1 MVIVSKINIIS
12 KNSLEAEVTI
22 TDGINE
28 LVCFSQPCN
37 FKLNQILVEPAYCFN
52 NKYVVRSTSNKY
64 SIEKLKE
71 PLAYNLVVKIIDK
84 KNCLIQIGQ
93 IILQLEEHSIPK
105 DILENEYISCYC
117 QRIDIY

>member
-37 FKLNQILVEPAYCFN
+37 FKLNQIF
-52 NKYVVRSTSNKY
+52 
-64 SIEKLKE
+64 
-71 PLAYNLVVKIIDK
+71 
-84 KNCLIQIGQ
+84 
-93 IILQLEEHSIPK
+93 
-105 DILENEYISCYC
+105 
-117 QRIDIY
+117 